1 MSHRQFHFQ
10 ISNRWIAYVHCE
22 QFVGDRQVDRKNGA
36 SCGCE
41 AIKNDLKK
49 QPPQIEFGAVEE
61 AEVGFEPTNNGF
73 AIRPLG
79 PLGYSAEGVLCWLVS
94 LSPSNG

>member
-1 MSHRQFHFQ
+1 M
-10 ISNRWIAYVHCE
+10 
-22 QFVGDRQVDRKNGA
+22 GDRQVDRKNGA
-36 SCGCE
+36 SRGCE
-41 AIKNDLKK
+41 AIKKTTLKK

-79 PLGYSAEGVLCWLVS
+79 PLGYSAKEVLCWLVS
-94 LSPSNG
+94 LSPSNGRKRFSKYWM